1 MADLDSMSMRDII
14 ARTVVDTGN
23 NVFSQRIQGSISI
36 GGTRTKLQ
44 ATQNLATSPF
54 IYVTNINSDFYFRG
68 VTISITNG
76 SGVPVDITEDIS
88 LIIDEGD
95 NNFDVPLI
103 EENTLDENGNPTN
116 SFAFFPDSNV
126 TIFGSSGTQF
136 KVRVTNANLTGVVNM
151 TLYLEV
157 V

>member
-1 MADLDSMSMRDII
+1 MADIDSMSMRDLFARSLTEI
-14 ARTVVDTGN
+14 APAKFRMDVGGN
-23 NVFSQRIQGSISI
+23 LSI

-44 ATQNLATSPF
+44 ATQDLATSPF